1 MYYAG
6 LMTEYKHFHSPSEFY
21 AALSLA
27 RHRYARFKAE
37 REQEER
43 EAAEQGFRPH
53 YCIHGTNQ
61 WVDYD
66 NICYGCEDGQTLLNL
81 AVLSAK
87 TSVIAMRYRMET
99 IVSAWN
105 DLEGV
110 PGVTMDRQAMVTWAM
125 DPIMY

>member
-1 MYYAG
+1 MHYAG
-6 LMTEYKHFHSPSEFY
+6 LMTEHKHFDSPSEFY
-21 AALSLA
+21 TALRLT
-27 RHRYARFKAE
+27 RTRYARFKAE

-66 NICYGCEDGQTLLNL
+66 NICYGCEDGQTLLNM

-87 TSVIAMRYRMET
+87 TSVLTTRYRLDT
-99 IVSAWN
+99 VISAWN
-105 DLEGV
+105 DLACV
-110 PGVTMDRQAMVTWAM
+110 PGVTLERQPMVDWAM
-125 DPIMY
+125 DPIME